1 MVSMLEEI
9 SYFVLQSLRQPLPF
23 GNQDEIKSKMQ
34 IILLLFLPMPH
45 VLSET

>member
-9 SYFVLQSLRQPLPF
+9 SYFVLQSLRQPLTF